1 MRIKH
6 LVQTA
11 TKGLQTNRSRSALT
25 ILGIVIGITAII
37 MVVSM
42 GSAAQDLILGEVE
55 GFGAQLLTV
64 NPGQFPQGPT
74 DVIDTLTS
82 DTIQLKEVEAMRK
95 IDGVESVHP
104 AVMVPGKVAYQDKF
118 YKPMTYGWT
127 GEALRDILQVSI
139 GTGRFVTQEDIDTL
153 AKVVVIGSDVEKE
166 LFGKESALRQ
176 KIKIKNQSFRV
187 IGVLGSENDS
197 VFFNPDKIVLL
208 PYSTAQSFLLG
219 YNHFQEV
226 HVRVKSPEIVDR
238 VAAEI
243 ETTLREM
250 HNIRE
255 GEGDDFY
262 VTTQE
267 ETVDRISTITT
278 ALTVF
283 LSAIAA
289 ISLVVGGVGI
299 MNIMLVSVTERTKEI
314 GLRKSIGATDKD
326 VMMQFLLEA
335 VFLTGTGGVIGMV
348 LGGLLAW
355 LAAVAINQFTSLT
368 WSFTFPVSAA
378 FLGLGVSA
386 AIGLTFGLYP
396 AKQAASKSPIEA
408 LKYE

>member
-11 TKGLQTNRSRSALT
+11 TKGLHTNRSRSALT

-82 DTIQLKEVEAMRK
+82 DTIQLKEVEAMRN

-104 AVMVPGKVAYQDKF
+104 AVMVPGKVSYQDKF

-335 VFLTGTGGVIGMV
+335 VFLTGMGGVIGMI

>member
-1 MRIKH
+1 MKIKY
-6 LVQTA
+6 LIKTA
-11 TKGLQTNRSRSALT
+11 LKGLYTNRSRSVLT

-55 GFGAQLLTV
+55 GFGAQLLSV

-74 DVIDTLTS
+74 DVVDTLTA
-82 DTIQLKEVEAMRK
+82 DTIRQREVEAMRN
-95 IDGVESVHP
+95 IEGVESVHP
-104 AVMVPGKVAYQDKF
+104 AVLVPGKVSYQDKF
-118 YKPMTYGWT
+118 YKPTIYGWT
-127 GEALRDILQVSI
+127 GDAMRDILQVSI
-139 GTGRFVTQEDIDTL
+139 EKGRFVSQEDIDTQ
-153 AKVVVIGSDVEKE
+153 ARVAVIGADVEKE

-187 IGVLGSENDS
+187 IGVLGSDNDS
-197 VFFNPDKIVLL
+197 VFYDPDKFVLL
-208 PYSTAQSFLLG
+208 PYSSAQTFLLG
-219 YNHFQEV
+219 FDYFQEV
-226 HVRVKSPEIVDR
+226 HVRVASPEIVDR
-238 VAAEI
+238 VAAEV
-243 ETTLREM
+243 ERTLREM
-250 HNIRE
+250 HDIDE
-255 GEGDDFY
+255 GEDDDFY

-267 ETVDRISTITT
+267 ETVGMISTITT

-289 ISLVVGGVGI
+289 VSLVVGGVGI

-314 GLRKSIGATDKD
+314 GLRKAIGATDKD
-326 VMMQFLLEA
+326 VMTQFLLEA
-335 VFLTGTGGVIGMV
+335 VFLTGVGGVIGMI

-355 LAAVAINQFTSLT
+355 LAAVGINQFTSLN
-368 WSFTFPVSAA
+368 WTFKFPISAA
-378 FLGLGVSA
+378 LLGLGMSA

-396 AKQAASKSPIEA
+396 ARQAASKSPIEA